1 MTILQATASDLSRQ
15 DQARVFLV
23 SVGHG
28 MTHWV
33 KSVIFVLLPAVR
45 EDFSLDYTDIGL
57 FGTIYYMGG
66 AISNLSFGPLVDLT
80 GRRELFQV
88 LSLLLMVVAMAVIG
102 MTDSYT
108 VFLAMAVL
116 IAAGSSL
123 WHPAAIPYLSSR
135 YSSKRGYVLAI
146 HSFCANIGDSAAP
159 AVVGAMISGWFII
172 TFSWREA
179 VVWNM
184 VPVLMVLPVIV
195 IFVLLEPQPEEKKA
209 SKGMALMPYLIGLW
223 AQLKSPM
230 VIGLSVVAGLRSTAQ
245 GGLRLFLPV
254 YMVDVGGLPLAYA
267 GLALMALSVG
277 GSITAI
283 PAGIASDRYGR
294 RPVVMVALGISTVLI
309 AGFTLIENEFA
320 MVGGVCLIGFSI
332 YALRPVMISW
342 ILDITPDELGGSAT
356 NLLSTVQSL
365 FNSVM
370 PFVAGLIAT
379 KYGLVSVFYLFAV
392 LLMAANVVAYF
403 LPKDHGK

>member
-15 DQARVFLV
+15 DQARVLLV

-45 EDFSLDYTDIGL
+45 EDFNLDYTDIGL

-66 AISNLSFGPLVDLT
+66 AVANVSFGPMVDLT

-108 VFLAMAVL
+108 VFLAMAIL

-146 HSFCANIGDSAAP
+146 HSFCASIGDSAAP

-179 VVWNM
+179 VLWNM
-184 VPVLMVLPVIV
+184 APVLLVLPVIV
-195 IFVLLEPQPEEKKA
+195 FFVLLEPQPEKKNGPR
-209 SKGMALMPYLIGLW
+209 GMAFMPYMIGLW

-230 VIGLSVVAGLRSTAQ
+230 VIGLSVVAGLRSAAQ

-277 GSITAI
+277 GSVTAI

-294 RPVVMVALGISTVLI
+294 RPVVMLALAVSTVLI

-342 ILDITPDELGGSAT
+342 IMDIIPDELGGSAT

-370 PFVAGLIAT
+370 PFVAGIIAT
-379 KYGLVSVFYLFAV
+379 KYGLVSVFYLFAA

-403 LPKDHGK
+403 LPKGHRD

>member
-1 MTILQATASDLSRQ
+1 
-15 DQARVFLV
+15 
-23 SVGHG
+23 
-28 MTHWV
+28 
-33 KSVIFVLLPAVR
+33 
-45 EDFSLDYTDIGL
+45 
-57 FGTIYYMGG
+57 MGG
-66 AISNLSFGPLVDLT
+66 ALSNVSFGPMVDLT

-88 LSLLLMVVAMAVIG
+88 LSLLLMIIAMAVIG
-102 MTDSYT
+102 VTDSYT

-135 YSSKRGYVLAI
+135 YSSKRGYVLSI
-146 HSFCANIGDSAAP
+146 HSFFASIGDSAAP

-179 VVWNM
+179 VLWNV
-184 VPVLMVLPVIV
+184 VPVLLILPVII
-195 IFVLLEPQPEEKKA
+195 IFVLLEPQPEKKDDPR
-209 SKGMALMPYLIGLW
+209 GMALMPYLIGLW

-230 VIGLSVVAGLRSTAQ
+230 VIGLTVVAGFRSAAQ

-267 GLALMALSVG
+267 GLALMALSIG
-277 GSITAI
+277 GSVTAI
-283 PAGIASDRYGR
+283 PAGIASDKYGR
-294 RPVVMVALGISTVLI
+294 RPVVMVALGISTILI

-332 YALRPVMISW
+332 YALRPVMVSW
-342 ILDITPDELGGSAT
+342 IMDIIPDELGGSAT
-356 NLLSTVQSL
+356 NLMSTVQSL
-365 FNSVM
+365 FNSLM
-370 PFVAGLIAT
+370 PFIAGIIAT
-379 KYGLVSVFYLFAV
+379 KYGLVSVFYLFAA

-403 LPKDHGK
+403 LPKGDGK